1 MNITIRDRESSSFSS
16 VNNGSVNFNFNPS
29 QDNSVLPDVNTSTT
43 DQFQASPETIKAGI
57 GKEKDFN
64 VDSKDDRIQQTSM
77 KYYAGQLNTI
87 KALNDSG
94 KLAEMLEQVG
104 SSGDTTN
111 SWGYSL
117 QQILDKAQI
126 KRDGKT
132 LSPSQLAEYLKNDK
146 NGKIKESINSAIADI
161 QGTSSFKEKLEK
173 VNEKYDTESIKVG
186 GATVGAGTLYT
197 AYRMGVPKLAEKS
210 IGKSAEFYGTRAVGA
225 GFKAMG
231 GKVTQQVAKIATSK
245 AGSFVTERV
254 ASLGLK
260 NLAVRGLP
268 AILGIATGNA
278 GLLAGAFFP
287 PGLVGFAIGTA
298 AWMVADY
305 ALKKTTGK
313 DSSEYLQ
320 QVTSPVTDWVGD
332 RFSEATDVA
341 GYHLSKLV

>member
-77 KYYAGQLNTI
+77 KYYASQLNTI

-104 SSGDTTN
+104 STEDTSN

-117 QQILDKAQI
+117 KQILDKAQI

-146 NGKIKESINSAIADI
+146 DGKIKESINSAIADI
-161 QGTSSFKEKLEK
+161 QGTSSFKEKLELANDK
-173 VNEKYDTESIKVG
+173 HDAEAQFATTAVAGYAGTQAVGKAWAAKGIIGQGLSTGVKTIAGIAGKEVTTRGVGSFLLGQGAKTVGGTLLRTAFGMNPLGLGLMVGGSIALWALNNTDQGKALKENVANAVG
-186 GATVGAGTLYT
+186 GAWEAIP
-197 AYRMGVPKLAEKS
+197 GVNQ
-210 IGKSAEFYGTRAVGA
+210 IDDF
-225 GFKAMG
+225 
-231 GKVTQQVAKIATSK
+231 
-245 AGSFVTERV
+245 
-254 ASLGLK
+254 
-260 NLAVRGLP
+260 
-268 AILGIATGNA
+268 
-278 GLLAGAFFP
+278 
-287 PGLVGFAIGTA
+287 
-298 AWMVADY
+298 
-305 ALKKTTGK
+305 
-313 DSSEYLQ
+313 
-320 QVTSPVTDWVGD
+320 VGD
-332 RFSEATDVA
+332 LGDNI
-341 GYHLSKLV
+341 GYQLSKFG